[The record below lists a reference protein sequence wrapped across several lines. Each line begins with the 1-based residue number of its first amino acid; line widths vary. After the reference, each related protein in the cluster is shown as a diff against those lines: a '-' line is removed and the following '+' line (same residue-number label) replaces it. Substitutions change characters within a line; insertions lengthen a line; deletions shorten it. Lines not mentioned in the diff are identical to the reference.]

1 MGLDTLIQYKVGW
14 EEQRITVLVYHT
26 KQELEMMSNKTMDVL
41 EEVEKLRIT
50 ETISANL
57 VRFSEDD
64 EGVMTNFPYQ
74 IKKGPLPGYAD
85 PTVQDQE
92 NCRRFLKCKSYGKND
107 IIVGGRGTNF
117 SSVQVQNAMTLGPD

>member
-1 MGLDTLIQYKVGW
+1 M
-14 EEQRITVLVYHT
+14 LVYHT

-85 PTVQDQE
+85 PTIQDKE
-92 NCRRFLKCKSYGKND
+92 NCQRFLKCKSYGKND
-107 IIVGGRGTNF
+107 IIVGGRGTKF
-117 SSVQVQNAMTLGPD
+117 PSVQVQNAMTLGPD